1 MTLPQG
7 SHTPPARRVTLPQ
20 LYCRDS
26 GTQAESIVG
35 GLGKNLGK
43 GWSNRIL
50 VGNADYR

>member
-1 MTLPQG
+1 MSLPQD
-7 SHTPPARRVTLPQ
+7 SHTPPALRATLPQ

-26 GTQAESIVG
+26 GTLAENIVV

-50 VGNADYR
+50 TGNAD